1 MLARATTRPY
11 DPRPAAA
18 PADDVLTPPE
28 AAALLKISERTLWN
42 LTKAGTVPARRVGVQ
57 WRYSRRALLEE

>member
-18 PADDVLTPPE
+18 PTDDVLTPPE

-42 LTKAGTVPARRVGVQ
+42 LTKAGKVPARRVGVQ
-57 WRYSRRALLEE
+57 WRYSRRALLED